1 MEWKLLSKTVRNK
14 QKFTLHFLKM
24 ISFPFLVGERC
35 VASQCWTV
43 TSGSFQAVD
52 YVTELVIS
60 YFIIVYLSFISLMQ
74 VVYSSPSFIHYFFFS
89 LFIRSARNT
98 EVVRN

>member
-43 TSGSFQAVD
+43 TSGSFQAVV
-52 YVTELVIS
+52 YVTEL
-60 YFIIVYLSFISLMQ
+60 
-74 VVYSSPSFIHYFFFS
+74 
-89 LFIRSARNT
+89 
-98 EVVRN
+98 